1 METYLRMQ
9 SSNLKAEFNLKSK
22 MTQLKGEIEKASNV
36 PLDMTEFIQLVFFN
50 DFNFEKYLQE

>member
-9 SSNLKAEFNLKSK
+9 STNLKAEFNLKAK
-22 MTQLKGEIEKASNV
+22 MNQLRAEVEKAANLPV
-36 PLDMTEFIQLVFFN
+36 DINEFIQLVFFN

>member
-9 SSNLKAEFNLKSK
+9 STNMKVEFNLKAK
-22 MTQLKGEIEKASNV
+22 MNQLRAEVEKAANL
-36 PLDMTEFIQLVFFN
+36 PIDITEFIQLVFFN